1 MAGKE
6 SKSPDDGWEGIAFFF
21 AVDGEDFGGEGG
33 GRRRT
38 KEESRGF
45 IIYLFIYLLLFNI
58 RTVCLSQAFF
68 IVINTLPYFHNVG
81 IELWMNF
88 YTN

>member
-38 KEESRGF
+38 KEEGGGSRVY
-45 IIYLFIYLLLFNI
+45 YLFIVVEY
-58 RTVCLSQAFF
+58 SYG
-68 IVINTLPYFHNVG
+68 LPKPSFLHRN
-81 IELWMNF
+81 
-88 YTN
+88 